1 VAVNAGGLLT
11 VLITYPGL
19 CPSNVNKDA
28 KYSVVHSPTVSMK
41 IRLVYRVSNREK
53 ELLTTDR
60 HDELVDMVNKVK
72 LELTGWSGGAFY
84 INEYRDVLVP
94 DTINGGSVYA
104 GNYTRDLEFDYNG
117 TLITPRAPQGLDPGD
132 PWPGPHVGIRYTLIA
147 GGGDIRY
154 ELKSGST
161 IYERCL
167 SEDVGPRRAN
177 ELARRIATI
186 KGNSGGR
193 FYINEACEMF
203 TPLGGEEGGVEYLYL
218 GPLEDSAWFHAPDVD
233 RGDD

>member
-1 VAVNAGGLLT
+1 MLVP
-11 VLITYPGL
+11 YPGL

-28 KYSVVHSPTVSMK
+28 KYSVVYSPTEPME

-60 HDELVDMVNKVK
+60 HDELVEMVNKVK
-72 LELTGWSGGAFY
+72 LELTGFPGGAFY

-94 DTINGGSVYA
+94 DTNNGGSVYA
-104 GNYTRDLEFDYNG
+104 GNYTRNLEFDYNG

-132 PWPGPHVGIRYTLIA
+132 PWPGPHVGIRYTLMA

-154 ELKSGST
+154 ELRSGRT
-161 IYERCL
+161 IREHWL
-167 SEDVGPRRAN
+167 SDDVGPRPAN
-177 ELARRIATI
+177 ELARRIARV

-193 FYINEACEMF
+193 LYINEACEMF
-203 TPLGGEEGGVEYLYL
+203 APLGGAEGGVEYTYL
-218 GPLEDSAWFHAPDVD
+218 GPLADSAWFDAPDVD

>member
-1 VAVNAGGLLT
+1 MLE
-11 VLITYPGL
+11 VLIPYPGL

-28 KYSVVHSPTVSMK
+28 KYSVVHSAAGSME

-60 HDELVDMVNKVK
+60 HDKLVEMVNKVK
-72 LELTGWSGGAFY
+72 LELTGFLGGAFY

-94 DTINGGSVYA
+94 DTTNGGSIYA

-117 TLITPRAPQGLDPGD
+117 TLITPRAPQGVKPGD
-132 PWPGPHVGIRYTLIA
+132 PWPGPHVGIRYTLMV

-154 ELKSGST
+154 ELRSGRT
-161 IYERCL
+161 IREQWL
-167 SEDVGPRRAN
+167 SDDVGPRPAN
-177 ELARRIATI
+177 ELARRLAAN

-203 TPLGGEEGGVEYLYL
+203 APLGGAEGGVEYVYL
-218 GPLEDSAWFHAPDVD
+218 GPLEDSAWFDAPDVD

>member
-1 VAVNAGGLLT
+1 
-11 VLITYPGL
+11 
-19 CPSNVNKDA
+19 
-28 KYSVVHSPTVSMK
+28 MQ

-60 HDELVDMVNKVK
+60 HDELVEMVNQVK
-72 LELTGWSGGAFY
+72 LELTGSPGGAFY

-94 DTINGGSVYA
+94 DTINGGCVYA

-117 TLITPRAPQGLDPGD
+117 TRITPRPPHDLSPGD
-132 PWPGPHVGIRYTLIA
+132 PWLGPHVGIRYTLMA
-147 GGGDIRY
+147 GGGEIRY
-154 ELKSGST
+154 ELKSGRT
-161 IYERCL
+161 IRAHWL
-167 SEDVGPRRAN
+167 SDDVGRQRAD

-203 TPLGGEEGGVEYLYL
+203 APLGGEEGGVDYIYL
-218 GPLEDSAWFHAPDVD
+218 GPLEDSAWFHAPEVD

>member
-1 VAVNAGGLLT
+1 
-11 VLITYPGL
+11 VLVPYPGL
-19 CPSNVNKDA
+19 CPSNVKKDS
-28 KYSVVHSPTVSMK
+28 KYSVVHSATGSME
-41 IRLVYRVSNREK
+41 IRLVYRVNDREK

-60 HDELVDMVNKVK
+60 HDKLVEMVNKVK
-72 LELTGWSGGAFY
+72 LELTGFPGGAFY

-94 DTINGGSVYA
+94 DTINGGTVYA
-104 GNYTRDLEFDYNG
+104 DNYTRDLEFDYYG
-117 TLITPRAPQGLDPGD
+117 TLITPRAPQGLGPGD
-132 PWPGPHVGIRYTLIA
+132 PWPGPHAGIRYTLMA

-154 ELKSGST
+154 ELRSGRT
-161 IYERCL
+161 IREHWL
-167 SEDVGPRRAN
+167 SDDVGPQSAE

-203 TPLGGEEGGVEYLYL
+203 APLGGAEGGVEYIYL
-218 GPLEDSAWFHAPDVD
+218 GPLEDSAWFDAPDVD